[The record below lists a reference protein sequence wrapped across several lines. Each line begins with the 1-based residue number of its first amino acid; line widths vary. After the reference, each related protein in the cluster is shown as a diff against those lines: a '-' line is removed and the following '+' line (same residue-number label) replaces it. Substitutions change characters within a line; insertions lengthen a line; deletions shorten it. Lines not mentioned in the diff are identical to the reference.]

1 MEKMKVIKISEE
13 THEYLMLQRIKT
25 GVPAGRQ
32 IDKFVRELKDE
43 EKSSEGSNIRRSNMD
58 D

>member
-1 MEKMKVIKISEE
+1 MKVIKISEE